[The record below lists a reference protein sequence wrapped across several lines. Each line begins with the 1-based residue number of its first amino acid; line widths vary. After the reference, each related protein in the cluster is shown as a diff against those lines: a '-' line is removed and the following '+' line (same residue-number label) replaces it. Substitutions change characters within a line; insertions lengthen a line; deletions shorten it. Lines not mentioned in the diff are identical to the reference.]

1 MSRERRRVY
10 RVVPGEAH
18 HLDVAIRT
26 ENGKVFR
33 GEVLDV
39 TIDGA
44 GALFEREAAPPFAL
58 GHPVALR
65 FSATWLD
72 EPVDVS
78 GEVRSRA
85 MQGED
90 QLYHYGFAFN
100 QSAKLQKRLPTRSF
114 RVFNRRGA
122 PRVSLDPTKP
132 VEVVIKPPGIGTSMV
147 TGCLK
152 DISISGLAVL
162 VDPDA
167 EYTLGALDTIEM
179 SFHLPTRVKTFHLV
193 GWIRNRELVHEHIRY
208 GVEFD
213 HTHTQA
219 FLAPGEGLDRAVA
232 R

>member
-10 RVVPGEAH
+10 RVVPDEAY
-18 HLDVAIRT
+18 HLDVAIRI

-33 GEVLDV
+33 GTVLDV

-44 GALFEREAAPPFAL
+44 GALFEREGAPPFTL

-65 FSATWLD
+65 FTAKWLG

-78 GEVRSRA
+78 GKVKSRA
-85 MQGED
+85 VHGED
-90 QLYHYGFAFN
+90 QQYHYGFAFDE
-100 QSAKLQKRLPTRSF
+100 STKLQKRLPTRSF
-114 RVFNRRGA
+114 RIFNRRGA
-122 PRVSLDPTKP
+122 PRVSLDPSKP
-132 VEVVIKPPGIGTSMV
+132 VEVVIKPPGIATSMV

-152 DISISGLAVL
+152 DISVSGLAVL

-167 EYTLGALDTIEM
+167 EYTLGALDVIEM
-179 SFHLPTRVKTFHLV
+179 SFHLPTRVRAFQLV

-219 FLAPGEGLDRAVA
+219 FLAPVEGLNQAVA